1 MNAQA
6 LVQTQQQGPVL
17 VVSINNPPVNALGQ
31 GVRAG
36 LLAAVEQLEQDAAL
50 KAMLIVGQGKAF
62 IAGADIREFGK
73 PPMAP
78 ALPDVLNRMESGS
91 KLVVASFLLR
101 VVLGL
106 IVV

>member
-62 IAGADIREFGK
+62 IAGADIREFGTFAERGETIDAIK
-73 PPMAP
+73 RGHRVFARLAALKMPTVSEMRPP
-78 ALPDVLNRMESGS
+78 
-91 KLVVASFLLR
+91 
-101 VVLGL
+101 
-106 IVV
+106 